1 VSLSATDRD
10 SLDRTRLTIRQG
22 PLVGPVLARVVGI
35 HAARAPLPMDRLQDA
50 LLIADAIAARAP
62 AYAISERLPV
72 SLRAGDGQLELRI
85 GPLREGGATRVLDGA
100 EVAGAVNVVER
111 LSDDVRVR
119 PGSSGAEYLVIVLGD
134 GEQTA

>member
-1 VSLSATDRD
+1 MSLAAADAD

-62 AYAISERLPV
+62 AYATSERLPV
-72 SLRAGDGQLELRI
+72 SLRAGDGRLEMRV
-85 GPLREGGATRVLDGA
+85 GPLREGGAKRVLDGA

-111 LSDDVRVR
+111 LSDAVSVR
-119 PGSSGAEYLVIVLGD
+119 PGSSGVEYLVIVLGPA
-134 GEQTA
+134 EQTA